1 MANKNKIMFKK
12 LFFFFALLV
21 TGYTAFAQDFP
32 PKPNTLVTDYTN
44 SLSEGDKQQ
53 LENKLVAFNDT
64 SSTQI
69 AIVLIKSVGDY
80 DINEYTTQLG
90 RKWGVG
96 QKGKNNGLLIL
107 AAMDQH
113 KVSIQVGYGL
123 EGAVPDIITHQII
136 ENDIKPHFRNN
147 DYYGG
152 LDAATTDIIKYTKGE
167 YKADKKPD
175 DSNSGNVGGGIVTL
189 IIIVIFIL
197 IFIFRNRGGGGHIIG
212 GRGGASPF
220 WWFVAGDI
228 LGSSGRGGGWGGGS
242 GGGFGGGGGGGGF
255 GGFGGG
261 SFGGGGS
268 SGSW

>member
-1 MANKNKIMFKK
+1 MFKK

-152 LDAATTDIIKYTKGE
+152 LDAAVTDIIKYTKGE
-167 YKADKKPD
+167 YKADKKAD
-175 DSNSGNVGGGIVTL
+175 DNSGNVGGSIITL

-242 GGGFGGGGGGGGF
+242 GGGFGGGSGGGGF